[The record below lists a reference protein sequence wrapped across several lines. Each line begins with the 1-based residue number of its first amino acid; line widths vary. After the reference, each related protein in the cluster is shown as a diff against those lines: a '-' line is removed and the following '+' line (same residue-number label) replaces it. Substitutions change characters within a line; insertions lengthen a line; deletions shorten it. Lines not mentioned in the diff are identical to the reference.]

1 MTVNHVN
8 MAAIARMME
17 RNVLSVNVLMV
28 SKVPIVQRKVRLIII
43 ALLFIIY
50 LRDLSVRLLLN
61 SIAL

>member
-17 RNVLSVNVLMV
+17 RSVLSVNVLMV

>member
-8 MAAIARMME
+8 MAAIARTME
-17 RNVLSVNVLMV
+17 KSVLSVNVLMV